1 MYIVIS
7 VNHTCIQH
15 NCNRIYITNY
25 LLLSVFVLLL
35 LLRGG
40 AVVLGAVALVAVAA
54 SISALNLQ

>member
-1 MYIVIS
+1 MYIVIP

-25 LLLSVFVLLL
+25 LLSVFVLLL
-35 LLRGG
+35 LLGGG